1 MITKLHVVKDS
12 KGNSDVGRYRM
23 QIRESRERAES
34 RFRNVSLVLP
44 DEPLIVNSDKVNEQK

>member
-1 MITKLHVVKDS
+1 MITKLHVVNDFKS
-12 KGNSDVGRYRM
+12 NSDVSRYIR